1 MKSRI
6 LLVEDD
12 EFFAKVLK
20 RQLERA
26 NFEVTHAIDGQAGWE
41 KFQETIFDLC
51 ILDVVM
57 PRKDGFT
64 LAGEIRA
71 MDFNIPIVFTSSRY
85 MEQDRLQ
92 GFDIGADDYL
102 VKPFNTDEL
111 ISRIKVYIKRSR
123 LLRSE
128 KRIVYTVGN
137 LIFDYSQLQLRHK
150 DNEVDNHVRIAP
162 KEAELLR
169 YLCEN
174 SNKKLK
180 REHILASVWGQDGY
194 LAQRVM
200 DVYLSR
206 LRRHI
211 AMDPSIR
218 IETFHGKGLML
229 VINEMDRT
237 HIIAKA

>member
-26 NFEVTHAIDGQAGWE
+26 NFDVIHALDGQDGWE
-41 KFQETIFDLC
+41 KFQQTIFDLC

-57 PRKDGFT
+57 PRKDGFA
-64 LAGEIRA
+64 LAADIRTR
-71 MDFNIPIVFTSSRY
+71 DLNIPIVFTSSRY
-85 MEQDRLQ
+85 MERDKLA
-92 GFDIGADDYL
+92 GFDVGADDYL

-111 ISRIKVYIKRSR
+111 ISRAIVYIKRSR

-128 KRIVYTVGN
+128 KRIVFTIGN
-137 LIFDYSQLQLRHK
+137 LVFDYTQLQLK
-150 DNEVDNHVRIAP
+150 EKLTGKCITISP

-174 SNKKLK
+174 SNKRMT
-180 REHILASVWGQDGY
+180 REHILTSIWGVDGHM
-194 LAQRVM
+194 AQRVM

-206 LRRHI
+206 LRKRI
-211 AMDPSIR
+211 AMDPLVK
-218 IETFHGKGLML
+218 IETFHGRGLML
-229 VINEMDRT
+229 VINELDRA
-237 HIIAKA
+237 HVIAKA